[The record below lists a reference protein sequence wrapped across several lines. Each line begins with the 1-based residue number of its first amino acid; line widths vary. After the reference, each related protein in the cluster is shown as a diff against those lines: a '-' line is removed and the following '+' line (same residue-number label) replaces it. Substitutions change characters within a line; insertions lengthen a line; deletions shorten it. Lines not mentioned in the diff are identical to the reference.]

1 MITVPQTEYK
11 KQLSTMRSWLDGKEF
26 HLALKAFEFAQEF
39 HNGTRKDGISPE
51 FSHQMFIANYAM
63 SILPGLMF
71 KQETLAAIF
80 LHDIC
85 EDYPVT
91 FDQID
96 GHFGKNIGS
105 AVRLLTKKIPEEIID
120 PDEKETRMLL
130 YYQNLSTNPIASIVK
145 GLDRAHNILT
155 MNTAGWTINKQKEY
169 LIEALNCALP
179 MLKKARRTFTEQR
192 LAYEN
197 VKSLIIIQ
205 AQHIKFT
212 LGIMKQL
219 EDSIDPSNNTITF

>member
-39 HNGTRKDGISPE
+39 HNGIRKDGISPE

-71 KQETLAAIF
+71 KEETLSAIF

-85 EDYPVT
+85 EDYSVT
-91 FDQID
+91 FDEID
-96 GHFGKNIGS
+96 NNFGKSIGS
-105 AVRLLTKKIPEEIID
+105 AVRLLTKKLPGEIID
-120 PDEKETRMLL
+120 PTEKEERMFR
-130 YYQNLSTNPIASIVK
+130 YYQNLSSNPIASITK

-155 MNTAGWTINKQKEY
+155 MNTAGWTIDKQKEY
-169 LIEALNCALP
+169 LVEALNCALP

-197 VKSLIIIQ
+197 IKSLIIIQ

-212 LGIMKQL
+212 LEIMKQL
-219 EDSIDPSNNTITF
+219 EDRIEPTSDSIKM

>member
-1 MITVPQTEYK
+1 
-11 KQLSTMRSWLDGKEF
+11 
-26 HLALKAFEFAQEF
+26 
-39 HNGTRKDGISPE
+39 
-51 FSHQMFIANYAM
+51 
-63 SILPGLMF
+63 
-71 KQETLAAIF
+71 
-80 LHDIC
+80 
-85 EDYPVT
+85 
-91 FDQID
+91 
-96 GHFGKNIGS
+96 
-105 AVRLLTKKIPEEIID
+105 VRLLTKKIPEEIID